1 MVTTAAHPAR
11 IQPPEQRLPTF
22 RLLRAVIDNPVKAW
36 PRVIYQERMFR
47 SRILGCDMIYV
58 MAPDLIRRVL
68 VDDAEDFEK
77 GEMFRRAL
85 GPALGD
91 AILTAEG
98 SRWRWQRRAVASI
111 FRQERIRSFLPA
123 MIAAAERTRDRFRSH
138 PPAAE
143 IDIAR
148 EMMRTTFDIILSTVV
163 SGRRSIDCDLM
174 EQSINQSLEPT
185 SWIMAL
191 AMVGA
196 PGWVPYPGVRR
207 ARRAREHLHHALDAL
222 IDDAKH
228 NPGDG
233 GDILSLLMNATDP
246 ETGTSMNEM
255 DVRYNLLTFIAAG
268 HETMAV
274 VLTWTFYLLSLY
286 PQVEERVRR
295 EIAAATGGGP
305 VRAEHI
311 EALAYTRQVIQEAMR
326 LYPPAALIVRA
337 ARRDLRLGD
346 EEVRAGTAVFVP
358 VYAIHRHEAYWRKPD
373 EFDPSRFEADAIEAR
388 DRYTYLP
395 FGAGPRICIGQSFAQ
410 WEATAVLATII
421 SSCQLRLRPGYIPEP
436 RLRVTLRPAAGMP
449 MRIAGVCDLADT
461 ASVGPPQR

>member
-1 MVTTAAHPAR
+1 M
-11 IQPPEQRLPTF
+11 
-22 RLLRAVIDNPVKAW
+22 IDNPVKTW
-36 PRVIYQERMFR
+36 PRAMYRERMFR

-58 MAPDLIRRVL
+58 MAPDLIRQVL
-68 VDDAEDFEK
+68 VDGAEDFEK
-77 GEMFRRAL
+77 GEIFRRGL
-85 GPALGD
+85 GPALGE

-123 MIAAAERTRDRFRSH
+123 MIAAAERARDRLRSH

-148 EMMRTTFDIILSTVV
+148 EMMRTTLDIILSTVV
-163 SGRRSIDCDLM
+163 SGRRGIDWDLM
-174 EQSINQSLEPT
+174 EQSINQYLEPT
-185 SWIMAL
+185 AWIMAL
-191 AMVGA
+191 TMAGA
-196 PGWVPYPGVRR
+196 PRWVPYPGIRR
-207 ARRAREHLHHALDAL
+207 ARRAREHLHRAMDAL
-222 IDDAKH
+222 IDDARR

-233 GDILSLLMNATDP
+233 GDILSSLMSATDP

-255 DVRYNLLTFIAAG
+255 DVRYNLLTFITAG
-268 HETMAV
+268 HETMAL

-295 EIAAATGGGP
+295 EIAAATGGGSL
-305 VRAEHI
+305 RAEHI

-337 ARRDLRLGD
+337 ARRDLRLSD
-346 EEVRAGTAVFVP
+346 EEVRAGTTVFVP
-358 VYAIHRHEAYWRKPD
+358 VYAIHRHEAYWRRPD
-373 EFDPSRFEADAIEAR
+373 EFDPSRFEADAIAAR

-421 SSCQLRLRPGYIPEP
+421 SSCRLRLRPDYIPEL
-436 RLRVTLRPAAGMP
+436 RLRVTLRPAGGMP
-449 MRIAGVCDLADT
+449 MRITGVCDSPLGT
-461 ASVGPPQR
+461 G

>member
-11 IQPPEQRLPTF
+11 IQPPEHRLPTF

-222 IDDAKH
+222 IDDAKR

-449 MRIAGVCDLADT
+449 MRIAGVCDFADT
-461 ASVGPPQR
+461 ASVGPLQT